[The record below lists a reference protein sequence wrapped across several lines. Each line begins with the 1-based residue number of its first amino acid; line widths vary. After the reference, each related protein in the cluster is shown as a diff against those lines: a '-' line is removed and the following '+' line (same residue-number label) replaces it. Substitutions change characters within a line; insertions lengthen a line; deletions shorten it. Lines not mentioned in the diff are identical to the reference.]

1 MLAVMSDESAERH
14 RRDRMAEAAA
24 AYCHPRLGIQTTVD
38 GAGAGAIGSICIIG
52 VPRGCQFNPVTQM
65 IVYPDGTETDAP
77 PFAPALPSPDVSEL
91 PAPVAVEPTPAPE
104 PLPVITESEPVG
116 DVTVLNAWR
125 RRKRDGEDP
134 SGAA

>member
-65 IVYPDGTETDAP
+65 IVYPDGTETDPP
-77 PFAPALPSPDVSEL
+77 PFRPY
-91 PAPVAVEPTPAPE
+91 EPTPALSELLPAPEPPPVVE
-104 PLPVITESEPVG
+104 PLPVEAEPMG
-116 DVTVLNAWR
+116 DPTKLVVLDVHR
-125 RRKRDGEDP
+125 RRSGSDGTP
-134 SGAA
+134 AA